1 MQTIQFLLLHSLLK
15 VYLRK
20 DDIMNFFIV
29 DDDEVVRSMIKE
41 IIEDYDLG
49 KVVGES
55 EDGSYINIDILTF
68 KKVDILIIDLLMPIK
83 DGIQTVQDLGPSF
96 DFKII
101 MLSQVEDKKIIGD
114 AYSLNIEYYITKP
127 INRLEVIKVI
137 EKVSNNIKLQRSIKD
152 IQKTISILGLEK
164 SKKIDKKS
172 TVQKN
177 IIECGEFILTD
188 LGMISENGS
197 NDIIDILQYLSDYY
211 RENSFK
217 RDFPSLKDLFT
228 NTAIKRLGG
237 SYTKENLQKEF
248 KASEQRVRRAIF
260 QSLSYIA
267 SLGLTDYS
275 NTKFE
280 EYSSKFFDF
289 TEVRKRMLELQN
301 EIHSSMSHIRI
312 NTKKFVKVFYMEAK
326 KSSKNI

>member
-55 EDGSYINIDILTF
+55 EDGSYINTDILTF

-137 EKVSNNIKLQRSIKD
+137 EKVSNNIK
-152 IQKTISILGLEK
+152 
-164 SKKIDKKS
+164 
-172 TVQKN
+172 
-177 IIECGEFILTD
+177 D
-188 LGMISENGS
+188 L
-197 NDIIDILQYLSDYY
+197 
-211 RENSFK
+211 
-217 RDFPSLKDLFT
+217 
-228 NTAIKRLGG
+228 
-237 SYTKENLQKEF
+237 
-248 KASEQRVRRAIF
+248 
-260 QSLSYIA
+260 
-267 SLGLTDYS
+267 
-275 NTKFE
+275 
-280 EYSSKFFDF
+280 
-289 TEVRKRMLELQN
+289 
-301 EIHSSMSHIRI
+301 
-312 NTKKFVKVFYMEAK
+312 
-326 KSSKNI
+326 